1 LNISETRIS
10 WWYCKT
16 NLCGWYPRNT
26 LF

>member
-10 WWYCKT
+10 WWYYKIS
-16 NLCGWYPRNT
+16 LCGWYPRNT